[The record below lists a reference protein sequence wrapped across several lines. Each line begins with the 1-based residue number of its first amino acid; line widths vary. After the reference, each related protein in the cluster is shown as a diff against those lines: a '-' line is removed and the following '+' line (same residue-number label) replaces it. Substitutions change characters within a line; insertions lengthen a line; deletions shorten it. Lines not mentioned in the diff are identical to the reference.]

1 MKVYALLE
9 EDRGGDTEVYLYNNY
24 KDARKHFDEIVS
36 CIKGFIEGEEGINE
50 DNFTL
55 NKDHLTYD
63 LNDSWGNI
71 KIYNKEFKE

>member
-36 CIKGFIEGEEGINE
+36 CIKGFIEGEEGIN
-50 DNFTL
+50 
-55 NKDHLTYD
+55 
-63 LNDSWGNI
+63 
-71 KIYNKEFKE
+71 